1 MISIV
6 FLFIAAIFVVL
17 LYRAIRTG
25 EILARGWGFETRVYS
40 RDGEPIRFWVTFV
53 SYAIC
58 ALVSALAAVLLL

>member
-1 MISIV
+1 MLSII
-6 FLFIAAIFVVL
+6 FFFIAVPFVVL

-40 RDGEPIRFWVTFV
+40 RDGEPIRYWVTFV

-58 ALVSALAAVLLL
+58 ALVAALAAVLLL

>member
-40 RDGEPIRFWVTFV
+40 RDGEPIRYWVTFV
-53 SYAIC
+53 SYAMC
-58 ALVSALAAVLLL
+58 ALVAIVTGSMLL